1 MNYDDK
7 QLQKRIR
14 HIVDDMGLCGCGR
27 ADKYELIRELLE
39 RAARGGRLDEPFDD
53 ISERAAEF
61 IADVMNSAKWNLLE
75 HGGSVRFSWMTE
87 RGKCLLAFLR
97 DYGNDAHKSLW
108 PEWVFDFTDE
118 V

>member
-1 MNYDDK
+1 
-7 QLQKRIR
+7 
-14 HIVDDMGLCGCGR
+14 MGLCGCGR

-39 RAARGGRLDEPFDD
+39 RTADGGRLDKPFGRLDKPFDY

-61 IADVMNSAKWNLLE
+61 IADVMSSAKWDLLE
-75 HGGSVRFSWMTE
+75 HGGSVRFSCLTE

-97 DYGNDAHKSLW
+97 DYGNDAHRSLW
-108 PEWVFDFTDE
+108 PGWVFDFTDE